1 MDVRLPNGTVI
12 KNVPEGTTKKQLL
25 DKLQSKGFDV
35 KQLTTPKA
43 AKAEEVPATPAAP
56 QESFGQRVLGA
67 AASTADIVAESAPGM
82 AAMVAYPFRRA
93 ASVVTGETPE
103 EIEAS
108 LGRVTGTVSA
118 PVGRMLGVTDS
129 PSYKN
134 NLAKQALAYVAE
146 NMDKGAD
153 YVANTSFAKA
163 IGLTKPDVVNM
174 MQVATSTIPAKV
186 PGGATVS
193 KATRAGISKV
203 QDVFDPK
210 TKFYMDVAEGKG
222 DALIA
227 AARDPAA
234 EIVPGVRPTF
244 AQATAD
250 VGLPRVAAV
259 GKQAEDLQPTAA
271 IAKRDAQEA
280 ARVSELKAIEQTP
293 AARQQA
299 SLERARESDPLF
311 QAAENAGDVVDVKPV
326 LKSLDTLVKE
336 NPGNQPLLR
345 ELAEIRKGLTR
356 PTKKKVATVT
366 PSGKVKMVEQTV
378 MAPRVNAKEISSTID
393 GIKSAMAN
401 EDNRFILKQLSQI
414 KDSLTEAI
422 PSLKEANEA
431 FKKGSAPINQM
442 DVGKYLRQKLES
454 AVPEGTQR
462 AGVFAEAVRN
472 APLTIKRAIDNKPRY
487 TELTEVLTPEQQT
500 RVDRVLMD
508 LSRDARVKELAQIG
522 NQSAPKLRKTLDTG
536 EMPNWLNRVW
546 SIVNVIVNRLEGKIN
561 EKMAMEIALEFL
573 DADRAAAALETAMAR
588 AEKRANAP
596 RAAKPPKSPV
606 KRAIQRSPVA
616 TAPNQM
622 NNEENRNRMAR

>member
-25 DKLQSKGFDV
+25 DKLQSKGFNV

-43 AKAEEVPATPAAP
+43 AKAEEVPAAPAAP
-56 QESFGQRVLGA
+56 EESFGQRVLGA

-108 LGRVTGTVSA
+108 LGRVTGAVSA

-134 NLAKQALAYVAE
+134 NLAKQALEYVGTAMNDLATTVSGQTGIPE
-146 NMDKGAD
+146 
-153 YVANTSFAKA
+153 
-163 IGLTKPDVVNM
+163 PDVRNM
-174 MQVATSTIPAKV
+174 MQVVTSALPVKV
-186 PGGATVS
+186 PGSKTIT
-193 KATRAGISKV
+193 KATRAGITKV

-227 AARDPAA
+227 AARDPAG

-259 GKQAEDLQPTAA
+259 GKQAEELQPTAA

-280 ARVSELKAIEQTP
+280 ARVGELKAIEQTP
-293 AARQQA
+293 AAREKA
-299 SLERARESDPLF
+299 SLERARASDPLF

-431 FKKGSAPINQM
+431 FKKGSAPVNQM

-508 LSRDARVKELAQIG
+508 LSRDARVKELAQLG
-522 NQSAPKLRKTLDTG
+522 NKIASLLKEPAGKMTLPPLLDRAATIIN
-536 EMPNWLNRVW
+536 EILK
-546 SIVNVIVNRLEGKIN
+546 RLEGKVN
-561 EKMAMEIALEFL
+561 EKLAMEIALEFL

-606 KRAIQRSPVA
+606 KRAIQRSPIA